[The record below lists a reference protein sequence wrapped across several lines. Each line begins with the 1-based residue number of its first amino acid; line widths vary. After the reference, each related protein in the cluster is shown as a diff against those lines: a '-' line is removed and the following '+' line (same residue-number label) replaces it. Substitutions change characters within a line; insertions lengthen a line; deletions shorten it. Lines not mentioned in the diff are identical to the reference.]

1 METVNRLLHAAREAL
16 DLGQSDVAEA
26 TGVSTRTLHRIEN
39 GQGLVGFE
47 NLTKLRVYFERLGI
61 ALVELDDPKKWAIVF
76 DSDLAPKVDRTEKN
90 TIYDP
95 VPGSVLKAARVLASL
110 SQAELAALTNFGHP
124 TIRKLENTNDGSS
137 PERRY
142 VVQTLLEK
150 SGVEFLKPTEQ
161 AGWALRITR

>member
-16 DLGQSDVAEA
+16 DMGQSDVARV

-47 NLTKLRVYFERLGI
+47 NLTKLRAYFESLGI
-61 ALVELDDPKKWAIVF
+61 VLVELENPKKWAIVF
-76 DSDLAPKVDRTEKN
+76 DSKLAPRADRTEKN

-95 VPGSVLKAARVLASL
+95 VPGPVLKAARILAGL

-124 TIRKLENTNDGSS
+124 TIRKLENTNDGSA

-150 SGVEFLKPTEQ
+150 SGVEFVKP
-161 AGWALRITR
+161 AGQVGWSLRLLS